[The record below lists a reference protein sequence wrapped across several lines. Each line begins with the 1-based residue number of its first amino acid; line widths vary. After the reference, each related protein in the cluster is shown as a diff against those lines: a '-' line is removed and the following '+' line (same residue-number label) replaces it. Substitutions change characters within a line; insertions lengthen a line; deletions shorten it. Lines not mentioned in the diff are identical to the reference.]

1 MEINNFSGRIFSNP
15 KIPINHWVIKELSTA
30 DESLFTDPK
39 KSKQG
44 DPAVGIC
51 GSEAVKE
58 FGFKKRERKHE
69 TRETR

>member
-39 KSKQG
+39 KVNRGIQLLASVEAKLLKSLGSK
-44 DPAVGIC
+44 
-51 GSEAVKE
+51 SVKE
-58 FGFKKRERKHE
+58 NMK